1 MSVKGCHWT
10 FIVMLDK
17 ERGAEHGLE
26 KRICFGFYII
36 GGVIGSSSLVPIRI
50 LLTIL

>member
-1 MSVKGCHWT
+1 MPVKGCHWT

-17 ERGAEHGLE
+17 ERGAEHE

-36 GGVIGSSSLVPIRI
+36 GAFIGSSSLVPIRI